1 MSSSAAGVA
10 LTLVAVIASPVTAS
24 LRRRAARVESRAAAA
39 FAQKNPSAFGE

>member
-10 LTLVAVIASPVTAS
+10 LTLVAVTASPVSAS
-24 LRRRAARVESRAAAA
+24 VRSRAARDGARAAAA